1 MFIGLMQRCR
11 RGWPKWARLPRLL
24 GLALLLIATW
34 ATGEAVVQAAA
45 WVVSSPRWTDRDEK
59 VYEDFVAAL
68 GRSKYGNL
76 NKFIRDPQANPLYGQ
91 EDQKF
96 SLSPDCADLP
106 YLLRAYVAYKL
117 RLPFGWTSAIAGRGG
132 DQRYS
137 RGNRP
142 TATRDQDGC
151 SSPQN
156 LFGAVTLVNSGY
168 YRMAPEIQ
176 DSDTYP
182 VKIQRESIKPGTIY
196 YDPNG
201 HVAVVS
207 EVTDDGRIRLID
219 AHPDRSISKPWF
231 GAKFA
236 LGNAQN
242 GGGFRRWRPQWYS
255 SDGRIVRLGNHNIPD
270 FSATDQYQKSFTFNG
285 RGGMSYFD
293 YVRARLSNRGDRI
306 RPVEDFHDML
316 ADVFEDIRYR
326 AEAVEICIKA
336 GIHRKPHPGALPTNI
351 YGTDGEWEEYS
362 TPSRD
367 ARLKVAFRDLFLRTV
382 GWIKMAETGDPR
394 LEYRGDGPALAREL
408 IDLYDRLNQQ
418 MRIQYINSA
427 GQPVVLSFHDVAVR
441 LFDLSFDPYHSIERR
456 WGAKGAELATA
467 RDDAVKVRFYEQERR
482 LRNQLE
488 RLYNVP
494 TGLNLGPEHPV
505 EVDIRAWLAR
515 YLAGQVRPETVL
527 AEPDAASPVGSVAA
541 VSPASPAD
549 SATMV
554 AAAPVAPPNVV
565 APVPGKESPGS
576 ANPSSSTHAPP
587 TADSARITAAPIP
600 AGAALPSPPKDA
612 ASVTAPLQPP
622 SSPAAQ
628 VLARA
633 EPARPAAAPGAA
645 PAGAAAR
652 PRQRSGSARTVGP
665 PAWRF
670 AETIFGSLEDL
681 GVTLL
686 EHSTLAPPRLA
697 SR

>member
-1 MFIGLMQRCR
+1 MLSGLVQKCR
-11 RGWPKWARLPRLL
+11 RGWQKWARLPRLL

-34 ATGEAVVQAAA
+34 GMGEAVVQAAA

-59 VYEDFVAAL
+59 VYEEFVAAL

-117 RLPFGWTSAIAGRGG
+117 RLPFGWTSSIAGRGG

-142 TATRDQDGC
+142 TAFRDHDSC

-306 RPVEDFHDML
+306 RPLEDFHDML

-505 EVDIRAWLAR
+505 EVDIRSWLAR
-515 YLAGQVRPETVL
+515 YLAGQVRPEAVL
-527 AEPDAASPVGSVAA
+527 AAPDAASPSGEPSVG
-541 VSPASPAD
+541 PI
-549 SATMV
+549 
-554 AAAPVAPPNVV
+554 AAAPAAPPLAAAPAEAASVV
-565 APVPGKESPGS
+565 APVPVKESPGLEKAGS
-576 ANPSSSTHAPP
+576 PALAPP
-587 TADSARITAAPIP
+587 TADSARTAASPP
-600 AGAALPSPPKDA
+600 LSGPVLPPTSRNAAAATPSP
-612 ASVTAPLQPP
+612 QPP
-622 SSPAAQ
+622 SPAAQ

-633 EPARPAAAPGAA
+633 EPAKPAVSPGAA

-652 PRQRSGSARTVGP
+652 PRPRSGSSRVAGP

-670 AETIFGSLEDL
+670 AEAIFGSLEDL

-686 EHSTLAPPRLA
+686 EHSTLAPSRLA

>member
-1 MFIGLMQRCR
+1 MKAGNSDKGDLRMFFFLVRACR
-11 RGWPKWARLPRLL
+11 WHWRGWGRPLRLVA
-24 GLALLLIATW
+24 LALLLATVW
-34 ATGEAVVQAAA
+34 GVGEAVVQAGA
-45 WVVSSPRWTDRDEK
+45 WAVSGTRWTDRDEK
-59 VYEDFVAAL
+59 VYEEFVAAL

-117 RLPFGWTSAIAGRGG
+117 RLPFGWTSAISGRGG

-142 TATRDQDGC
+142 SAVRDQDSC

-168 YRMAPEIQ
+168 YRMAPDVEN
-176 DSDTYP
+176 SDTYP
-182 VKIQRESIKPGTIY
+182 VKIQRDSIKPGTIY

-255 SDGRIVRLGNHNIPD
+255 SEGRVVRLGNHNIPD
-270 FSATDQYQKSFTFNG
+270 FSATEQYQKSFSFNG
-285 RGGMSYFD
+285 RGGMTYFD

-306 RPVEDFHDML
+306 RPLEDFRDLM
-316 ADVFEDIRYR
+316 ADVFEDVRYR
-326 AEAVEICIKA
+326 AEAVDICIKA

-351 YGTDGEWEEYS
+351 YGTDGEWEEFS

-367 ARLKVAFRDLFLRTV
+367 ARLKVAFRDLFLRV
-382 GWIKMAETGDPR
+382 VNWVRLAETGDAR
-394 LEYRGDGPALAREL
+394 LEYRGDGPGLARDL
-408 IDLYDRLNQQ
+408 VNLYDSMNQQ
-418 MRIQYINSA
+418 MRIQYVNSA
-427 GQPVVLSFHDVAVR
+427 GQPVVLSFHDVVLR

-456 WGAKGAELATA
+456 WGATGAELATA

-482 LRNQLE
+482 LRHQLE

-494 TGLNLGPEHPV
+494 TGLDLGPERPV
-505 EVDIRAWLAR
+505 EVDIRTWLVR
-515 YLAGQVRPETVL
+515 YLAGQVRPENVL
-527 AEPDAASPVGSVAA
+527 ADPDATSPAESPVGPVAALPAAPAASAGLTGAANPAPVAASPVQ
-541 VSPASPAD
+541 P
-549 SATMV
+549 T
-554 AAAPVAPPNVV
+554 PP
-565 APVPGKESPGS
+565 GG
-576 ANPSSSTHAPP
+576 
-587 TADSARITAAPIP
+587 
-600 AGAALPSPPKDA
+600 LPSPPPGGKGQ
-612 ASVTAPLQPP
+612 APAIVAKAGEVAPRPP
-622 SSPAAQ
+622 VEPPAPPPSPAAQ

-633 EPARPAAAPGAA
+633 EPPRSAGPGASS
-645 PAGAAAR
+645 AATGAR
-652 PRQRSGSARTVGP
+652 PRPRTGSTRVLGP

-670 AETIFGSLEDL
+670 AETVFGSLEDL